1 MYRYVDKELTFTPII
16 KRALRLHYVTL
27 KHTIPFIICITVI
40 KYLAVM
46 LTSLIGNNV
55 ISDFLY
61 VVTAFILAYF
71 FSMALLAAHRAF
83 IDKPLATMEAVR
95 TITRRLFPIF
105 ATFVCYVLGAM
116 IVYTVA
122 DLAMRGVDHLVGDR
136 TSTAYMTTVLIAFAL
151 MMVFVGM
158 FYFSY
163 PLTVIS
169 EKGWRKAF
177 FDSAILSERVKFN
190 VLILIMILAAA
201 VLLLT
206 PGSIG
211 EYILSSY
218 HLELVFDFVVLCVLM
233 PLYINLMLLTIH
245 AGKQQAGIE

>member
-27 KHTIPFIICITVI
+27 KHTIPFILCITVI
-40 KYLAVM
+40 KYLAVL
-46 LTSLIGNNV
+46 LTGFVGNNV
-55 ISDFLY
+55 VSDFLY
-61 VVTAFILAYF
+61 VVTAFIIAYF

-83 IDKPLATMEAVR
+83 IDKPITTMDAAR
-95 TITRRLFPIF
+95 AITQRLLPIF
-105 ATFVCYVLGAM
+105 ITLLCYAFGAT
-116 IVYTVA
+116 IVYLIA
-122 DLAMRGVDHLVGDR
+122 DLVMRGVDHLIGDR
-136 TSTAYMTTVLIAFAL
+136 TATVYMATFIITSVLTL
-151 MMVFVGM
+151 VFVGM
-158 FYFSY
+158 FYFCF
-163 PLTVIS
+163 PLTVLD
-169 EKGWRKAF
+169 EKEWRKAF
-177 FDSAILSERVKFN
+177 FDSAILTEKLKFN
-190 VLILIMILAAA
+190 VLILILILGAT

-218 HLELVFDFVVLCVLM
+218 HLELIFDFVVLCVLV